1 VHGLVRKFL
10 PKERCWKGWV
20 IWAIQLWTDR
30 LRVSCGWKTE
40 DVEMVVGRLA
50 LTKLWVWW
58 PKRGNL
64 GPKGWSF
71 WLQNNIWQPKTGVP
85 TGLSSFVGSYPI
97 YSNFV
102 CQSYNSQSMSCWSL
116 WVSSMTF
123 KMEPKNDNGTT
134 FLSKNSSFWPHIS
147 PHFKFTTKVIDCHRL
162 SSPQAVRPRM
172 DHHVLLIICCL
183 WSHLCTLWLW
193 LT

>member
-1 VHGLVRKFL
+1 ML
-10 PKERCWKGWV
+10 E
-20 IWAIQLWTDR
+20 
-30 LRVSCGWKTE
+30 
-40 DVEMVVGRLA
+40 
-50 LTKLWVWW
+50 
-58 PKRGNL
+58 
-64 GPKGWSF
+64 
-71 WLQNNIWQPKTGVP
+71 
-85 TGLSSFVGSYPI
+85 GLSYLSYSALDRQVTGFLWMKNWRRRNGGGKVSLDKTMSVVTQKRESWTQRLIILTAKQHLTTQNWGTHRFVIFVGSYPI

-123 KMEPKNDNGTT
+123 KMEPKNDNSTT